1 MLIILNSESDK
12 AGFGMHADPILAA
25 LFAKIERFV
34 RLFDRRL
41 QCGER
46 VDRRDAAAGGEMHLP
61 SVGQV

>member
-12 AGFGMHADPILAA
+12 PDLSVYADPILAV

-41 QCGER
+41 QRGER
-46 VDRRDAAAGGEMHLP
+46 VDRRNAAAGGETHLP
-61 SVGQV
+61 SVGQI